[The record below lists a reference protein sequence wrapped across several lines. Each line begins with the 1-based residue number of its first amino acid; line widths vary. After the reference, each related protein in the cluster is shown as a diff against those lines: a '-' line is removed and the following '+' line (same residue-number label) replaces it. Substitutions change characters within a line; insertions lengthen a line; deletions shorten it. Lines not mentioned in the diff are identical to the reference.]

1 MSWQEEMVAEL
12 SKAKNGNKTHIMKRY
27 EAMTGKTTTHLYRIA
42 KKFGYE
48 TVRKNRADKGECC
61 LTELQIKFIAGQ
73 IHTTGREK
81 KGTIMPVKEALD
93 IAEQNNIIPP
103 GSVSVARM
111 QDLLRERGLNKKAL
125 NTQRP
130 HVPMRSLHPNHVHF
144 MDVSVC
150 IQYYLKNKQ
159 LRIENEKKFYKNK
172 WENFGKIKQKIY
184 RYVLT
189 DHFSHTIFVKYYIAK
204 GETQDNLF
212 DFLTSAW
219 GTKNNGKYPFR
230 GVPFLLMMDRGAAN
244 ISKAIIK
251 FLKNL
256 DVEFPEPGVHNPM
269 RQGSV
274 ERAQN
279 HVEMYFESKLKIQSV
294 SDIQELNH
302 YAMDWCAFMNAKFI
316 HTRFGTPRTHCWL
329 KIKEHQLRERPD
341 LKVLQ
346 DIYSNPS
353 ETRLVDGDYSISFKG
368 ERFRLKHVED
378 IIPNY
383 SKVNVFL
390 KPFIWPQIVVEFR
403 EKEYTARPIK
413 KADGGFD
420 ADAAVIGQ
428 NHKSMPEST
437 TQQKIKQIEN
447 LAYGEDRHKDDTPF
461 AGLHVFG
468 GQSDRITTE
477 FMPKKS
483 IPMNI
488 TKDSLE
494 ERRISMF
501 DLFKDLS
508 LAGIMSAS
516 LNHAI
521 RAKYGES
528 ISMVDRDRLV
538 DAMEE
543 GLLIVDKNGNLRFEG
558 EDNDSLKAVAN

>member
-1 MSWQEEMVAEL
+1 MSWQEEMVSEL
-12 SKAKNGNKTHIMKRY
+12 SKAKNGDKTYIMKRY
-27 EAMTGKTTTHLYRIA
+27 ETMTGKTRPHLYKVA

-48 TVRKNRADKGECC
+48 TNRKKRSDKGKCC
-61 LTELQIKFIAGQ
+61 LTELQIKFVAGQ
-73 IHTTGREK
+73 IQTTGRER

-111 QDLLRERGLNKKAL
+111 QDLLREYGLNKKAL
-125 NTQRP
+125 NAQRP
-130 HVPMRSLHPNHVHF
+130 HSPMRSLHPNHVHF

-150 IQYYLKNKQ
+150 IQYYLKNKK
-159 LRIENEKKFYKNK
+159 LYIENENKFYKNK
-172 WENFGKIKQKIY
+172 FENFAKIKQKIY

-212 DFLTSAW
+212 DFLASAW
-219 GTKNNGKYPFR
+219 GDKDNEKYPFR
-230 GVPFLLMMDRGAAN
+230 GVPFILMMDRGAAN

-256 DVEFPEPGVHNPM
+256 DVDFPEPGAHNPM

-294 SDIQELNH
+294 SSVEELNDH
-302 YAMDWCAFMNAKFI
+302 ALDWCAFMNAKFI
-316 HTRFGTPRTHCWL
+316 HTRFNTPRTHCWL

-346 DIYSNPS
+346 DIYCNPS
-353 ETRLVDGDYSISFKG
+353 EERSVDGDYSISFKG
-368 ERFRLKHVED
+368 EKFRLKHVEG

-390 KPFIWPQIVVEFR
+390 KPFLWPEIMVEFK
-403 EKEYTARPIK
+403 EKEYTAKPIQ

-420 ADAAVIGQ
+420 ADAAIIGQ
-428 NHKSMPEST
+428 DYKSMPESI
-437 TQQKIKQIEN
+437 TQQHIKQIDN
-447 LAYGEDRHKDDTPF
+447 LAYGEDRKKGDSPF

-468 GQSDRITTE
+468 GQADRISSD
-477 FMPKKS
+477 FIPKKS
-483 IPMNI
+483 TPMKI
-488 TKDSLE
+488 DRDAIE

-501 DLFKDLS
+501 DLFRDLS
-508 LAGIMSAS
+508 RMGDMTPDI
-516 LNHAI
+516 NKAI
-521 RAKYGES
+521 RMAYGDS
-528 ISMVDRDRLV
+528 ISQGDRDKLV
-538 DAMEE
+538 DAMETG
-543 GLLIVDKNGNLRFEG
+543 GLFTDGNGQLAIG
-558 EDNDSLKAVAN
+558 GADDTLKAAAH